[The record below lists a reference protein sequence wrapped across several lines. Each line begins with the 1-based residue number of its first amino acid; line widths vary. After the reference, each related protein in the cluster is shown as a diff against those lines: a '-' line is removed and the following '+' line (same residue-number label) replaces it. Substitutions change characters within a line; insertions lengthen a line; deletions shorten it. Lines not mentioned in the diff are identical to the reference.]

1 MPPVRKALY
10 DWMSAVLDERG
21 WTASFWARRAEVT
34 PTNVTRFLR
43 DPETASLPSAETIGR
58 LARAADCE
66 PTFLDG
72 EAPPRPVRVP
82 ILDIAQLRALRMLG
96 PRQAREYLEEIASRG
111 SQSVLY
117 DRGAS
122 QRAFALRLTSPHMNA
137 AGLLPQDV
145 LVLEPVDVQPPD
157 RGDLVAIV
165 DGDHVC
171 AYRWHCPLLVP
182 ASTDPQCEPIP
193 CDEASVIGV
202 AIHMVRPLK
211 REMQLS

>member
-21 WTASFWARRAEVT
+21 WTASSWARRAEVT

-58 LARAADCE
+58 LAQAADCE
-66 PTFLDG
+66 PTFLDAG
-72 EAPPRPVRVP
+72 ASPRPVRVP
-82 ILDIAQLRALRMLG
+82 ILEIAQLRALRMLG
-96 PRQAREYLEEIASRG
+96 PRQAREYLEEVAGRG
-111 SQSVLY
+111 SRSVLY
-117 DRGAS
+117 DREAS
-122 QRAFALRLTSPHMNA
+122 QRAFALRLTSLHMNA

-157 RGDLVAIV
+157 RGDLVVVV

-182 ASTDPQCEPIP
+182 ISTDPHCEPTP
-193 CDEASVIGV
+193 CDEASVVGV

-211 REMQLS
+211 RDVQPS